1 MGGSGIMLH
10 DRLFRQVNHGWVRGL
25 RLLVLLLLLGEARRL
40 DIAGGW
46 LLPIPSNEAPEE
58 PRMI

>member
-1 MGGSGIMLH
+1 MLH

-58 PRMI
+58 P